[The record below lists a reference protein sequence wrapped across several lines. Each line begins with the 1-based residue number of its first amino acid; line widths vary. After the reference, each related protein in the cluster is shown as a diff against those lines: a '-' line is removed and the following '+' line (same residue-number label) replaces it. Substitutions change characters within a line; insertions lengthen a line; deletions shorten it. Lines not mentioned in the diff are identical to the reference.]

1 MSKARLKHRSEHC
14 ELCERDKPLSFH
26 HLIPRKNH
34 RRNYF
39 KRSFDKDDMKT
50 RGAWLCSLCHRT
62 LHRTY
67 SEQELG
73 KTLNTL
79 DAIRAQPEMQ
89 SFLQW
94 AKKQK

>member
-1 MSKARLKHRSEHC
+1 VSVRKNKPEHC
-14 ELCERDKPLSFH
+14 ELCKRAKPLSFH

-39 KRSFDKDDMKT
+39 KRTFDKWEMVT
-50 RGAWLCSLCHRT
+50 RGAWLCRLCHRK
-62 LHRTY
+62 LHKTY

-73 KTLNTL
+73 KNLNTL
-79 DAIRAQPEMQ
+79 EAIKQQPEMQ
-89 SFLQW
+89 VFLEW